1 MSRVIPGILLAVG
14 WLILLFLGSSALFWA
29 VVVGGAVIALHE
41 FFRMTCPWLIGGRRV
56 LTLGLCLLPVLAA
69 GSDRVDLVLA
79 GVIASLLAAGVLALQ
94 GYTVLA
100 DVFRYFSA
108 TILASVYVSLC
119 MAHVV
124 FIRFLAD
131 GPFWLTLLVAVV
143 AGSDTGAYYA
153 GRAYGQRKLF
163 PQISPKKT
171 VAGGV
176 GGLVAG
182 IAVAELLALVFPDRV
197 EPLLLLPAAAL
208 LVVVG
213 IGGDLTESM
222 IKRTMG
228 TKDSGTILRG
238 HGGLLDRVDSLL
250 LAGPVL
256 FYLLHFGWLR

>member
-1 MSRVIPGILLAVG
+1 MSRVIPGVLLAVG
-14 WLILLFLGSSALFWA
+14 WLLLLFLGSAALFWT

-41 FFRMTCPWLIGGRRV
+41 FFRMTCPWLIGGRRA

-69 GSDRVDLVLA
+69 GSDRVDMVLA
-79 GVIASLLAAGVLALQ
+79 GVIASLLAAGAVALQ
-94 GYTVLA
+94 GYTVLT

-108 TILASVYVSLC
+108 TVLASIYISLC

-124 FIRFLAD
+124 LIRFLPE

-153 GRAYGQRKLF
+153 GRAFGQRRLF

-182 IAVAELLALVFPDRV
+182 IAVAELLALMFPGRV
-197 EPLLLLPAAAL
+197 EPLPLLLAAAL

-222 IKRTMG
+222 IKRSVG
-228 TKDSGTILRG
+228 VKDSGTILRG

>member
-1 MSRVIPGILLAVG
+1 MSRVIPGVLLAAG
-14 WLILLFLGSSALFWA
+14 WLLLLFLGSASLFWA
-29 VVVGGAVIALHE
+29 VVVGGAVLALHE
-41 FFRMTCPWLIGGRRV
+41 FFRMTCPWLIGGRRI
-56 LTLGLCLLPVLAA
+56 LTIGLCLLPVLAA
-69 GSDRVDLVLA
+69 GSGRIDIVLA
-79 GVIASLLAAGVLALQ
+79 GVIAGLLAAGAVSLQ

-100 DVFRYFSA
+100 EVFGYFSA
-108 TILASVYVSLC
+108 TVLASVYISLS

-124 FIRFLAD
+124 LIRFLPE

-153 GRAYGQRKLF
+153 GRAFGQRKLF

-182 IAVAELLALVFPDRV
+182 IAVAEVLALVLPGRV

-208 LVVVG
+208 LVVIG
-213 IGGDLTESM
+213 IGGDLTEAM
-222 IKRTMG
+222 IKRSMG
-228 TKDSGTILRG
+228 VKDSGTILRG